1 MVAFGTCTETL
12 ISKKMEI
19 SLYNKFLVIATVVAV
34 LGPIIFVGF
43 NVLHAASQARKRKLA
58 RLAKAAE

>member
-1 MVAFGTCTETL
+1 M